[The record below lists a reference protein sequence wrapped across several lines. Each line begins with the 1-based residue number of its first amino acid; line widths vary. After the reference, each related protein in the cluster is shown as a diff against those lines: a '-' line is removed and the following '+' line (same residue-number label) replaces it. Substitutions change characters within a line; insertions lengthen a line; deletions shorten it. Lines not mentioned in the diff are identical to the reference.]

1 MGINLKI
8 KSIKFMKKRI
18 YLFFSFV
25 FLLFIGCSTI
35 YRVADY
41 PSKEEYYED
50 INNSIKN
57 RDVNVVTI
65 DSSFVSLAGSEIK
78 GDSLR
83 IFVKIPE
90 EKISLKD
97 VKEIKYFGKAY
108 EEPSAYV
115 WLKNGE
121 ELRVDNINKL
131 TDSMIQLTN
140 LKINSGNIPINKVKE
155 ISYKTAWTGALMG
168 GMPIGLGSGVIIGG
182 ILGSAGIIFHIN
194 TGGMTDTFD
203 KRESTAVGA
212 VSGALIG
219 IVTGAIIGYIIGW
232 DNIYQLNH

>member
-78 GDSLR
+78 GDS
-83 IFVKIPE
+83 
-90 EKISLKD
+90 
-97 VKEIKYFGKAY
+97 AY